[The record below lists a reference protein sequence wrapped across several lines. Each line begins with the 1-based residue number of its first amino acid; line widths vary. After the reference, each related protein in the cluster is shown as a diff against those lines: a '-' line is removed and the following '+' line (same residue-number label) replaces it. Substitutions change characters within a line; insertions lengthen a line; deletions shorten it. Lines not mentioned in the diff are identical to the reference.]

1 MQGINGGKVIV
12 SLELL
17 WAIQFCLRFLQSVAL
32 LLAAILQRNPSI
44 SVKVNMKL
52 FCRAKY
58 SCRECSTIF
67 SLFQTLLLPCM
78 KLEETLAALKLEK
91 ILEVF
96 TAYCFI
102 LSMLKTCLHSLSV
115 CGRFHA
121 AVNYLHRK
129 S

>member
-44 SVKVNMKL
+44 SGFQYYFVGQNTVVGSVVP
-52 FCRAKY
+52 F
-58 SCRECSTIF
+58 F

-91 ILEVF
+91 
-96 TAYCFI
+96 
-102 LSMLKTCLHSLSV
+102 
-115 CGRFHA
+115 
-121 AVNYLHRK
+121 NP
-129 S
+129 